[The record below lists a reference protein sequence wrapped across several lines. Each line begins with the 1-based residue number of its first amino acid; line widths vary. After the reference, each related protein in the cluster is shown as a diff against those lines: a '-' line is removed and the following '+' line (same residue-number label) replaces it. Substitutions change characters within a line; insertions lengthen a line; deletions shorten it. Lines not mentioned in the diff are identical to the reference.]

1 MKYFTRYLARTLNLD
16 QEQEDVIYYGLFVV
30 VRIVKM
36 DLPVVFK

>member
-30 VRIVKM
+30 VSNMLSSLSV
-36 DLPVVFK
+36 